1 MITIPPRYYCVIEN
15 PVVMEG
21 GSPVV
26 DQYGQVKVKHAD
38 KEVRFSQEPFPL
50 YPGEVLMEA
59 VTPLRVVKSNTALKL
74 KADED
79 FDDKTA
85 GDEWLFE
92 GPATYKPRKE
102 VSVVETVHAQIIG
115 TNQAL
120 MLRAKKLMTDR
131 DGKERVTGEQWLVHE
146 IGAFL
151 PGAYEEIVEKVS
163 AYILTEKK
171 ALHMRARQTL
181 EDFTGK
187 KRFNGEEWLIKMS
200 DAESHIPDVF
210 EEVVGVVDVT
220 TLTSRQ
226 YCVVLNPVDP
236 VTGKNKLGA
245 KKLIKGEI
253 SFFLQPGETLAAG
266 IQNVYVLG
274 EDEGLVL
281 RAVEH
286 FIDEDNNERKPGD
299 KWRIR
304 GPCEYVPPVT
314 VCVHAKRQAISLD
327 KNEGIYVRNLKT
339 GEVRSIIGET
349 YMLTHEE
356 ELWSKPLPEQ
366 VEKLLGINVD
376 PLADRALIAKRAV
389 AAGGDDSRGKR
400 RDKTRVVTYRVQANS
415 CVQVYDY
422 KSKRSRVVFGPNL
435 VMLEPDEQFTQISLS
450 GGKPKK
456 PNVIRALSLLLGP
469 DFCTDLIIVE
479 TSDHAR
485 LQLMLSY
492 NWHFD
497 TTGAENN
504 LEESLKLFCVPDF
517 VGDMCKAIASR
528 VRSAVALKTFD
539 DFHKNSSKIIRS
551 SVFGVND
558 QGKVKETFE
567 FPQNKLV
574 VTSIDIQSV
583 EPVDQRTR
591 DALLKSVQL
600 AIEITTN
607 SQEATARHNAQKT
620 EQEAKGKLERQQIED
635 QAAAEKARKELLN
648 LKAESAAIE
657 STGTAKA
664 EAKALAESA
673 QIKGEAEVKQ
683 AELQA
688 QASKISSEAQ
698 LSQMRN
704 ARDAELDYMKK
715 QNDMEVEKSQQLSKI
730 ETEKFQKMVEAIGAG
745 TIKEMATAGPAYQV
759 KLLQSL
765 GIQSTIFTDGKS
777 PLNLFNTAQGLV
789 AGSTSSAGNKS
800 YVSDLKT
807 DETD

>member
-1 MITIPPRYYCVIEN
+1 
-15 PVVMEG
+15 
-21 GSPVV
+21 
-26 DQYGQVKVKHAD
+26 
-38 KEVRFSQEPFPL
+38 
-50 YPGEVLMEA
+50 
-59 VTPLRVVKSNTALKL
+59 
-74 KADED
+74 
-79 FDDKTA
+79 
-85 GDEWLFE
+85 
-92 GPATYKPRKE
+92 
-102 VSVVETVHAQIIG
+102 
-115 TNQAL
+115 
-120 MLRAKKLMTDR
+120 
-131 DGKERVTGEQWLVHE
+131 
-146 IGAFL
+146 
-151 PGAYEEIVEKVS
+151 
-163 AYILTEKK
+163 
-171 ALHMRARQTL
+171 
-181 EDFTGK
+181 
-187 KRFNGEEWLIKMS
+187 
-200 DAESHIPDVF
+200 
-210 EEVVGVVDVT
+210 
-220 TLTSRQ
+220 
-226 YCVVLNPVDP
+226 
-236 VTGKNKLGA
+236 
-245 KKLIKGEI
+245 
-253 SFFLQPGETLAAG
+253 
-266 IQNVYVLG
+266 
-274 EDEGLVL
+274 
-281 RAVEH
+281 
-286 FIDEDNNERKPGD
+286 
-299 KWRIR
+299 
-304 GPCEYVPPVT
+304 
-314 VCVHAKRQAISLD
+314 
-327 KNEGIYVRNLKT
+327 
-339 GEVRSIIGET
+339 
-349 YMLTHEE
+349 
-356 ELWSKPLPEQ
+356 
-366 VEKLLGINVD
+366 
-376 PLADRALIAKRAV
+376 
-389 AAGGDDSRGKR
+389 
-400 RDKTRVVTYRVQANS
+400 
-415 CVQVYDY
+415 
-422 KSKRSRVVFGPNL
+422 
-435 VMLEPDEQFTQISLS
+435 
-450 GGKPKK
+450 
-456 PNVIRALSLLLGP
+456 
-469 DFCTDLIIVE
+469 
-479 TSDHAR
+479 
-485 LQLMLSY
+485 MLSY

-715 QNDMEVEKSQQLSKI
+715 QNDMEVEKSQ
-730 ETEKFQKMVEAIGAG
+730 KMVEAIGAG

-800 YVSDLKT
+800 YVGDLKT